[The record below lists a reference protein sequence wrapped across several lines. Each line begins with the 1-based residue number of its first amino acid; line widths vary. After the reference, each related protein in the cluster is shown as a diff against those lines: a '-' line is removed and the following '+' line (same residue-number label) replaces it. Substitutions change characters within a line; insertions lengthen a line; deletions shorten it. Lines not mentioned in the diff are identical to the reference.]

1 MRWRNL
7 ERSKNVE
14 DRRGQRARIAGGVGG
29 LGIIGLLLAL
39 FLSGGGGDLGGMGDL
54 LDQLGGAQQTAAPAE
69 TADEFAGVDEDEDFV
84 MAILG
89 TTETLWTDLFA
100 ASGQVYDPA
109 TVVLF
114 SQATA
119 SACGGANSAT
129 GPHYCPLD
137 ETVYI
142 DLTFYDELQRRFGA
156 AGGDFA
162 EAYVLAHEIGH
173 HVQHELGIMDDVRRL
188 QQERPGDANEYSV
201 RLELQADCLAGV
213 WANAIFQR
221 DNVLEP
227 GDIREGLNAAES
239 VGDDR
244 IQLTTTGR
252 VNPEN
257 FTHGTSEQ
265 RANWFSEG
273 YRTGDPAACDTFN
286 NEI

>member
-7 ERSKNVE
+7 ERSKNVQ
-14 DRRGQRARIAGGVGG
+14 DRRGQTAKVAGGVGG
-29 LGIIGLLLAL
+29 LGIIGVLLAL
-39 FLSGGGGDLGGMGDL
+39 FLGGGGGDVGDL
-54 LDQLGGAQQTAAPAE
+54 IGQLATPATSAPSQDSSE
-69 TADEFAGVDEDEDFV
+69 FDGIDDDEAFV

-89 TTETLWTDLFA
+89 TTETLWSDVFA
-100 ASGQVYDPA
+100 ASGQAYDPA

-114 SQATA
+114 SDATA
-119 SACGGANSAT
+119 SACGGASSAT

-156 AGGDFA
+156 EGGDFA

-173 HVQHELGIMDDVRRL
+173 HIQQELGIMDDVREI
-188 QQERPGDANEYSV
+188 QQSRPQDANEYSV

-213 WANAIFQR
+213 WANSIFQR
-221 DNVLEP
+221 EDVLER
-227 GDIREGLNAAES
+227 GDIAEGLSAAEA

-244 IQLTTTGR
+244 IQMTTTGR
-252 VNPEN
+252 VNPES

-265 RANWFSEG
+265 RISWFNVG
-273 YRTGDPAACDTFN
+273 YETGDPAACDTFN
-286 NEI
+286 VDI

>member
-1 MRWRNL
+1 
-7 ERSKNVE
+7 
-14 DRRGQRARIAGGVGG
+14 
-29 LGIIGLLLAL
+29 
-39 FLSGGGGDLGGMGDL
+39 
-54 LDQLGGAQQTAAPAE
+54 
-69 TADEFAGVDEDEDFV
+69 

-89 TTETLWTDLFA
+89 TTETLWTDVFA
-100 ASGQVYDPA
+100 SRGQTYDPA
-109 TVVLF
+109 RVVLF
-114 SQATA
+114 SNATQ

-142 DLTFYDELQRRFGA
+142 DLTFYEELKRRFGA
-156 AGGDFA
+156 EGGDFA

-173 HVQHELGIMDDVRRL
+173 HVQQELGIMDEVRRL

-213 WANAIFQR
+213 WGNSIFQR

-227 GDIREGLNAAES
+227 GDIREGLSAAES

-244 IQLTTTGR
+244 IQQTTTGR
-252 VNPEN
+252 VNPES

-265 RANWFSEG
+265 RVNWFNEG
-273 YRTGDPAACDTFN
+273 YRTGDPAVCDTFN
-286 NEI
+286 TDI